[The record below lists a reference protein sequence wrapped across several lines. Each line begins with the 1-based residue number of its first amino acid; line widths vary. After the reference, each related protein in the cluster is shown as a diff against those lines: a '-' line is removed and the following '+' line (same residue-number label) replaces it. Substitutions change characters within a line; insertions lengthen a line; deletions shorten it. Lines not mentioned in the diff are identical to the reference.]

1 MISKAQRDQ
10 RQDIAP
16 TPEARQALGQI
27 IHDINNSLM
36 LIGITADQL
45 ERMVQDSAPASLAN
59 SQDSTAPNVILRR
72 NISHIREML

>member
-10 RQDIAP
+10 RQRQDIAT
-16 TPEARQALGQI
+16 TPEARKVLGHI

-45 ERMVQDSAPASLAN
+45 ERMEK
-59 SQDSTAPNVILRR
+59 TARQPP
-72 NISHIREML
+72 